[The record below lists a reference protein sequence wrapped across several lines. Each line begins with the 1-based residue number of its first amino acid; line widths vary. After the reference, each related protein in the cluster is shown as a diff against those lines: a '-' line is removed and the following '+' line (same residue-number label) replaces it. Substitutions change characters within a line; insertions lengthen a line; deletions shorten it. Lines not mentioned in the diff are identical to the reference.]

1 MISAEDKRRLFEFVD
16 SKGKP
21 RGMIMSSE
29 NEEIQLIEEAKKG
42 DLAAFE
48 KLILSY
54 EKMIYNYCL
63 RMTNSREDA
72 EDLTQEVFIRL
83 YKSLK
88 RFRGRSKF
96 STYVY
101 RIAHNICIDHYR
113 KSKVGIIFLSQ
124 PKNSEDDREMDL
136 PAAEPSPEETAL
148 QKEQQELLLQCIAQ
162 LKPNYRTIIVLRE
175 IQERSYEEIAEI
187 LNMPL
192 GTVKSHLSRA
202 RTALRE
208 AVRPLLKGGDGHA
221 L

>member
-1 MISAEDKRRLFEFVD
+1 
-16 SKGKP
+16 
-21 RGMIMSSE
+21 MSSE

-136 PAAEPSPEETAL
+136 PAGEPSPEETAL
-148 QKEQQELLLQCIAQ
+148 KKNSRSCCF
-162 LKPNYRTIIVLRE
+162 NVLRSKPC
-175 IQERSYEEIAEI
+175 QHR
-187 LNMPL
+187 L
-192 GTVKSHLSRA
+192 
-202 RTALRE
+202 
-208 AVRPLLKGGDGHA
+208 
-221 L
+221 